1 MILPDGLNSA
11 LNDRRNPFGE
21 AAAALSESARNVA
34 RLEKIAKAAELDP
47 RAKAAAVGN
56 MLMGGTLRVGSGPN
70 GNAELVKRAQAPG
83 HFPITSDS
91 PHRRFFQSR
100 VNSALAKMR
109 GNPGHPKMPDFFTK
123 AAPYTFGVG
132 RNVRAVKA
140 ASDRNLPMLPGSSGV
155 GLDEDALE
163 ILNALPDGRVRQDV
177 IGTIFSRP
185 PQNPN
190 DAYRWIQS
198 IVSLR
203 QQISEMCA
211 GMGLDPKAL
220 TNLLDRKVD
229 FYDPMTQ
236 SGPATPPPRGYNVS
250 PYPDSPQ
257 KWPGEVKPPV
267 DPIDPGDFAGADTT
281 DLNPDFGSEEK
292 LAKFWDSAKR
302 GVDIRKGPMQRQEY
316 EQYGLAVVKSELEG
330 ALQKQILLMHAT
342 KKRVGATAWARNM
355 KGDPGYDRILR
366 SVAHNRSLTRAMK
379 GACIALIA

>member
-11 LNDRRNPFGE
+11 LNDRRNPFGK
-21 AAAALSESARNVA
+21 AADAIAESARNMA
-34 RLEKIAKAAELDP
+34 RLDKIAKAAELDP
-47 RAKAAAVGN
+47 RAKAAAVGK
-56 MLMGGTLRVGSGPN
+56 MLMGGQLRVGFGPN
-70 GNAELVKRAQAPG
+70 GNAELAKRAQDPS

-91 PHRRFFQSR
+91 PHRRLLQSR
-100 VNSALAKMR
+100 VGGALAKMR
-109 GNPGHPKMPDFFTK
+109 GNPGHPNMPDFLNKGAGF
-123 AAPYTFGVG
+123 TFGVG
-132 RNVRAVKA
+132 RNVRAMKA
-140 ASDRNLPMLPGSSGV
+140 ANDRNLPMLPGSGGV

-211 GMGLDPKAL
+211 DMGLDPKAL
-220 TNLLDRKVD
+220 TSLLDRKVD

-257 KWPGEVKPPV
+257 KWPAEVEPPV
-267 DPIDPGDFAGADTT
+267 EPIDPGDFAGASTT
-281 DLNPDFGSEEK
+281 DLNPDFGGEEK

-302 GVDIRKGPMQRQEY
+302 GVDIRKGPMQRAEY
-316 EQYGLAVVKSELEG
+316 EQYGLAVVRSDLEG
-330 ALQKQILLMHAT
+330 ALQKQILQMHAAR
-342 KKRVGATAWARNM
+342 KRVGSSAWPNFIGADRH
-355 KGDPGYDRILR
+355 YDAILR
-366 SVAHNRSLTRAMK
+366 SVAEHPHLTRAMR